1 MKEGLER
8 LLKENIKMIEE
19 IREIPNGDYKP
30 FHAAATHLY
39 MSFQKY
45 IQNREH
51 YVNNWK
57 KINKKIKRMLKRI
70 LKKIGIPGIS
80 FVSYHMY

>member
-19 IREIPNGDYKP
+19 IKEIPNGDYKTGYIQALLKP

-45 IQNREH
+45 IQTREH
-51 YVNNWK
+51 YVN
-57 KINKKIKRMLKRI
+57 IT
-70 LKKIGIPGIS
+70 
-80 FVSYHMY
+80 